1 MTTIKHGLLL
11 SLLLVTALAPAPLMA
26 ADKDDK
32 RRAGDSE
39 RVRERTRDAC
49 REIARDRDYT
59 IVDVGDVRVDGNDG
73 HVRMRLKRKGD
84 SFAGDCRFDGS
95 SRRANL
101 VVDEAGG
108 GGGGD
113 GVITAAERERAERA
127 CRAEARN
134 NKYEV
139 RDVGR
144 EQRVGRDR
152 LNMEMDLRR
161 NDRRF
166 EAVCVYDISRS
177 TTALTVEEVR
187 GNNNKNDRV
196 AGQPS
201 NETVKNKCIEAGR
214 ERGMTPG
221 VHDKVD
227 HRANGMSVMLITFEQ
242 REGGLA
248 RYRCLFDN
256 RDKSVSLELY
266 KGS

>member
-11 SLLLVTALAPAPLMA
+11 SLLLVTALAPAPLSA

-59 IVDVGDVRVDGNDG
+59 IVDVGDVRVDGDDG

-84 SFAGDCRFDGS
+84 NFAGDCRFDGS

-108 GGGGD
+108 GGD
-113 GVITAAERERAERA
+113 GVITANERERAERA
-127 CRAEARN
+127 CRSAARSD
-134 NKYEV
+134 KYEI

-152 LNMEMDLRR
+152 LNMEMEL
-161 NDRRF
+161 
-166 EAVCVYDISRS
+166 
-177 TTALTVEEVR
+177 
-187 GNNNKNDRV
+187 
-196 AGQPS
+196 
-201 NETVKNKCIEAGR
+201 
-214 ERGMTPG
+214 
-221 VHDKVD
+221 
-227 HRANGMSVMLITFEQ
+227 HRCGE
-242 REGGLA
+242 
-248 RYRCLFDN
+248 
-256 RDKSVSLELY
+256 
-266 KGS
+266 